1 MIIIKKKKKYIEYGF
16 KRNYVVI
23 AKFLDIPGMESEK
36 KNSIAIFPPK
46 FLDIPG
52 LESEKK
58 IL

>member
-1 MIIIKKKKKYIEYGF
+1 MYFLGIAVLDNKKKKYIEYGF

-36 KNSIAIFPPK
+36 K
-46 FLDIPG
+46 
-52 LESEKK
+52 K